1 MYVLHILELELENW
15 KDKRDI
21 RNIGRRRPKEE
32 KFLEK
37 DKRHGNNDK
46 EGLPRPKSGIRLNDT
61 HLAHS
66 LIIELI
72 MGLGLCHYPVPS

>member
-1 MYVLHILELELENW
+1 MDAVAGSDRISG
-15 KDKRDI
+15 KDKKDI

-32 KFLEK
+32 KFLEE
-37 DKRHGNNDK
+37 DKRQGNNDE
-46 EGLPRPKSGIRLNDT
+46 EGLPRPKSGTRLNGT

-66 LIIELI
+66 LITELI